1 MMSDKPVSPYILKHP
16 LRDLCPH
23 CRERPR
29 EPETELCEECQ
40 LFALYEEMMEGD
52 ER

>member
-1 MMSDKPVSPYILKHP
+1 MTDKYLSPPLKKP

-29 EPETELCEECQ
+29 EPETELCENCTI
-40 LFALYEEMMEGD
+40 LAMYERVMEDG
-52 ER
+52 R